1 MRALIQRVNEASVLV
16 EGEVV
21 GSIGTGVC
29 VFIGVSHD
37 DDLGK
42 AEKMARKIWNLRI
55 FEDEDQ
61 RMNKSVEE
69 AGGEVLVVSQFTLY
83 GDTSKGRRPSFVQ
96 AAMPEVAEPLIAHPV
111 SYTHLTLPTK
121 RIV

>member
-1 MRALIQRVNEASVLV
+1 
-16 EGEVV
+16 
-21 GSIGTGVC
+21 
-29 VFIGVSHD
+29 
-37 DDLGK
+37 
-42 AEKMARKIWNLRI
+42 MARKIWNLRI

-96 AAMPEVAEPLIAHPV
+96 AALPEVAEPLIAPM
-111 SYTHLTLPTK
+111 
-121 RIV
+121 